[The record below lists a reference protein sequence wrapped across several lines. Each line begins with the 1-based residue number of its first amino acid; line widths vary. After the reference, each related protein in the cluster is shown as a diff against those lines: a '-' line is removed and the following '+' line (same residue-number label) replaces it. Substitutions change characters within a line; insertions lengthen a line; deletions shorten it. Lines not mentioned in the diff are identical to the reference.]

1 MPPVLAVP
9 LAQLVAHLAIVLQYL
24 FIALRFLIRFWQ
36 LWI

>member
-9 LAQLVAHLAIVLQYL
+9 LAQLVAHLVIVLQYL
-24 FIALRFLIRFWQ
+24 LIGLQFLIRFYQ

>member
-9 LAQLVAHLAIVLQYL
+9 LAQVVAHIAIVLQYL
-24 FIALRFLIRFWQ
+24 LIALQFLIRFWQ